1 MYAGPSCVEGNGRA
15 GPIRVRS
22 RRHATALPTRDRTP
36 TRAMRRGGV
45 RDGAARVTRLMTGH
59 RKGPVADVTPWM

>member
-36 TRAMRRGGV
+36 LRAMRRGDV
-45 RDGAARVTRLMTGH
+45 RDGAAPVTRPMTGH
-59 RKGPVADVTPWM
+59 RAGPVADVTPWM